1 MDNEQQYKLEIA
13 SLEWQNRMLTMWLEH
28 AKEENKRL
36 NWQIG
41 HGDVDSDLNY
51 LKESLQAM
59 RRERDTARQQ
69 SLTDAQIARKAEA
82 RTVEMQ
88 QRMHNF
94 ETQVEAVKKLYG
106 DQAWED
112 AGQHVRLLT
121 QVMRLNERIEY
132 LEREREKDAQILVLI
147 HNKTGARLGYEDY
160 DDDSDDDDEDNDSDD
175 E

>member
-1 MDNEQQYKLEIA
+1 MDNEQQYKDEIYNLELQIMN
-13 SLEWQNRMLTMWLEH
+13 LQNSYVQAEKKAWLAEKKS
-28 AKEENKRL
+28 A
-36 NWQIG
+36 Q
-41 HGDVDSDLNY
+41 
-51 LKESLQAM
+51 
-59 RRERDTARQQ
+59 
-69 SLTDAQIARKAEA
+69 DAQIARKAEA

-160 DDDSDDDDEDNDSDD
+160 DDDDSDDDNDSD
-175 E
+175 EE